1 MNYQV
6 LICTCGAFLRY
17 KKTFQRS
24 GHRKDRPLLGI
35 FPNFLTHFEFK
46 KSPEGRDMKV
56 IFPREAKD
64 TEGGTIEKVT
74 LRRETITGTTRVLA
88 VLN

>member
-24 GHRKDRPLLGI
+24 GHRKDRPLLGL
-35 FPNFLTHFEFK
+35 FPNFFTHFEFK
-46 KSPEGRDMKV
+46 KSPEGRDMKRSY
-56 IFPREAKD
+56 FP
-64 TEGGTIEKVT
+64 EKQRT
-74 LRRETITGTTRVLA
+74 LREEQLKRSRYAEKESPGQPGFSRY
-88 VLN
+88 